1 MCVCERERERE
12 MEKEFLFSEN
22 RGGDSEEC
30 RGERQIKAERCGWK
44 RDEDMGIY
52 ELGRCR

>member
-1 MCVCERERERE
+1 MKWERERERE